1 MPDLNDQ
8 LDDDDD
14 AVTQGAL
21 APSSL
26 DARAA
31 LGQEALAHALT
42 RKTRDLLSQTARV
55 MILQI
60 PTADWADL
68 IAEALPKIAGT
79 VVVKTATEMTVSQ
92 KIAHRVG
99 SDTLRYL
106 HSRRTIVYISQDPET
121 ILDETVLAAADARI
135 VIPAPTPALLRKV
148 IARVS
153 KGSARGVTP
162 DMASLP
168 LPVILSAIRPGIPAR
183 ACVNNLAR
191 ALAFRPVATA
201 PVSSVPLLTD
211 LPLTASLRRWTDQT
225 LADLAA
231 VKAGTLPAD
240 QLVFGVFEG
249 PPGTGKTLTAESLA
263 RTADWVFVPSSVG
276 AWFTD
281 GDGALGGV
289 ARNLK
294 RFVDQ
299 VLAAEPCVGYM
310 DELDGLPNRA
320 TMDNRGRD
328 FWTPVVNQFL
338 LEIDRLRKSGKR
350 VLLLGGTN
358 YFNRLDA
365 ALVRSQRLQQRVT
378 FLPPQDAG
386 EVVDVLRHFLRDE
399 LAEVDLRPLARI
411 GLGATPAVIE
421 GWVKEARGAARAAG
435 RHLQSGDLL
444 AQMAPKDDRSAADI
458 RAVALHEAG
467 HALVAHRLGHAV
479 ETLSIIP
486 EGSSGGHVRS
496 SLPSLIHDLAL
507 IRDTATVMLGG
518 RAADIVL
525 GNGANSGAERDLE
538 HATRILLAAHER
550 QGLGDT
556 LVYLPAVST
565 RPNLETVTAVAEDL
579 RILLDRAIAIV
590 TAERDLALD
599 LADCLIAARVL
610 SEADLAD
617 HLDRRHC
624 KETAPSA
631 AGPSDAWENRP

>member
-14 AVTQGAL
+14 AIEQGAL
-21 APSSL
+21 APSPL
-26 DARAA
+26 DARTA
-31 LGQEALAHALT
+31 LGQEALSLALT
-42 RKTRDLLSQTARV
+42 RKSRLLLSQPARV
-55 MILQI
+55 LILHV
-60 PTADWADL
+60 PTDDWVEL
-68 IAEALPKIAGT
+68 IAEAIPKIAGA
-79 VVVKTATEMTVSQ
+79 VVIKTATEATVSR

-99 SDTLRYL
+99 GDTLRYL
-106 HSRRTIVYISQDPET
+106 HSRRSLVFISQDPDA

-135 VIPAPTPALLRKV
+135 VIPPPTPALLRKI

-153 KGSARGVTP
+153 KGTARGVTP
-162 DMASLP
+162 ETAALP

-183 ACVNNLAR
+183 ACVDNLAR

-201 PVSSVPLLTD
+201 PVSTVPLLTD

-231 VKAGTLPAD
+231 VKGGTLPAD

-249 PPGTGKTLTAESLA
+249 PPGTGKTLVAESLA
-263 RTADWVFVPSSVG
+263 RTAHWAFLPSSVG
-276 AWFTD
+276 TWFTE

-294 RFVDQ
+294 RFVDA
-299 VLAAEPCVGYM
+299 VLAAEPCIGYM

-320 TMDNRGRD
+320 TMDSRGRD

-338 LEIDRLRKSGKR
+338 IEIDRLRKSGKR

-378 FLPPQDAG
+378 FLPPQEAG
-386 EVVDVLRHFLRDE
+386 EVVDVLRHFLRDA
-399 LAEVDLRPLARI
+399 LADVDLRPLARI

-421 GWVKEARGAARAAG
+421 GWVKEAHGAARAAG
-435 RHLQSGDLL
+435 RALQSGDLL
-444 AQMAPKDDRSAADI
+444 AQIAPKDDRSAADI
-458 RAVALHEAG
+458 RAVALHEVG

-486 EGSSGGHVRS
+486 EGATAGHMRS

-525 GNGANSGAERDLE
+525 GTGANSGAERDLE
-538 HATRILLAAHER
+538 HATRLLLAAHER

-565 RPNLETVTAVAEDL
+565 RPSPTIVNAVTEHL
-579 RILLDRAIAIV
+579 RVLLDRAIAIIA
-590 TAERDLALD
+590 AERDAALD
-599 LADCLIAARVL
+599 LADHLMAARVL
-610 SEADLAD
+610 SATDVVN
-617 HLDRRHC
+617 HLDRRPNGTEEAAARLTHVWE
-624 KETAPSA
+624 ETP
-631 AGPSDAWENRP
+631 